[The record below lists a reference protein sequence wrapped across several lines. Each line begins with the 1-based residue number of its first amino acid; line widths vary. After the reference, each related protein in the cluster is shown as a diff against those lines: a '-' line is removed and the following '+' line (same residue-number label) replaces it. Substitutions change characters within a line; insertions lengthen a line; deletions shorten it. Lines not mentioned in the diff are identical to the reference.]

1 MPAVKEDYEVLEV
14 IGQGS
19 FGKVCRVRRV
29 EDGKV
34 LVWKEINYAH
44 MRPIEK
50 QRIADEVN
58 ILKDLRNPFIV
69 RFYDHVIERAS
80 KKCYIIMEHCPGG
93 DLRRLIKT
101 CRREGR
107 WIDEGFIWRVLAQL
121 IVALKDCH
129 RRARPIL
136 HRDIK
141 PANVLLDQDRNIKL
155 ADFGLA
161 KELDNERAFAATN
174 VGTPYYMS
182 PELVNHQS
190 YDDGA
195 DLWSVGCL
203 LYEAAALRPPFDA
216 SSHASLAHKIN
227 AGKISR
233 IPDRY
238 SDELQQVIRAM
249 LHKNP
254 AKRPQLETLEKAVPS
269 LAPHLRESRALL
281 LEYEL
286 QARYHAR
293 MKQVRAREEEVK
305 QRETS
310 LRCREDALERRQC
323 RLIERERQ
331 LQRSLQTHASP
342 LPSIPTSRP
351 PSDSTLLLASV
362 SASVQARETMRR
374 PGLLTEEEE
383 EEKEEDEENLSLGS
397 QASAL
402 CDAATAAH
410 RHDDPHTTLEEEGS
424 EDGSEDEDE
433 EGLVYRHQTAP
444 LSSRRQ
450 DPPLGPPLPPP
461 PRPRPSPR
469 RHEAETG
476 QPDLS
481 SPTPPT
487 PPHHAI
493 PASPAAS
500 GSNSGAERGGG
511 RGGRRSCP
519 LSTPPPTTPKAQ
531 ALFPS
536 LVAPLS
542 ANRENTPTSL
552 KRSTPPPP
560 LAAPSPISALPSSR
574 GALRP
579 RNPNVALP
587 SHAGQA
593 ALQFDSPLLDAYKAQ
608 QRQKQHPL
616 PAFQPPYHRP
626 CRASHEN
633 SSSGI
638 VGITSGTGYF
648 CPSND
653 RNILLSPPSSY
664 RPVVK
669 GGKDGGRQGGRG
681 GMLKSPNTSLMSI
694 ATTVS
699 AASTSHHSIS
709 RFNRLI

>member
-1 MPAVKEDYEVLEV
+1 MPAVKEDYDVLEV

-44 MRPIEK
+44 MRPLEK

-310 LRCREDALERRQC
+310 LRCREDALERRQR

-342 LPSIPTSRP
+342 SPSIPTSRP

-362 SASVQARETMRR
+362 SASVQAREKMRR
-374 PGLLTEEEE
+374 PGLLTEEEEEEEEE

-410 RHDDPHTTLEEEGS
+410 RNEDAHTTLEEEGS
-424 EDGSEDEDE
+424 EDEDEDEDEDE
-433 EGLVYRHQTAP
+433 EGLVYRHQTAS
-444 LSSRRQ
+444 LSTRRQ
-450 DPPLGPPLPPP
+450 DSPLGPPLPLPLALVP
-461 PRPRPSPR
+461 HPVDPRQRPGNQTFPFLLLRLLLTTLSLPRQQHPAATAERDGEEGGVDAGAVPCPRP
-469 RHEAETG
+469 
-476 QPDLS
+476 L
-481 SPTPPT
+481 PP
-487 PPHHAI
+487 
-493 PASPAAS
+493 
-500 GSNSGAERGGG
+500 
-511 RGGRRSCP
+511 
-519 LSTPPPTTPKAQ
+519 
-531 ALFPS
+531 
-536 LVAPLS
+536 
-542 ANRENTPTSL
+542 
-552 KRSTPPPP
+552 
-560 LAAPSPISALPSSR
+560 
-574 GALRP
+574 
-579 RNPNVALP
+579 
-587 SHAGQA
+587 
-593 ALQFDSPLLDAYKAQ
+593 
-608 QRQKQHPL
+608 
-616 PAFQPPYHRP
+616 
-626 CRASHEN
+626 
-633 SSSGI
+633 
-638 VGITSGTGYF
+638 
-648 CPSND
+648 
-653 RNILLSPPSSY
+653 
-664 RPVVK
+664 
-669 GGKDGGRQGGRG
+669 
-681 GMLKSPNTSLMSI
+681 
-694 ATTVS
+694 
-699 AASTSHHSIS
+699 
-709 RFNRLI
+709 